1 MDVVILVLIK
11 TNKEELKRLKRI
23 MSYLNVVQER
33 KYPKKEINMIHFI
46 FKLVVSTEAS
56 L

>member
-23 MSYLNVVQER
+23 MSYLTVVLNFKVLKMFLGLVYKNENIQRR
-33 KYPKKEINMIHFI
+33 KSI
-46 FKLVVSTEAS
+46 
-56 L
+56 